1 MDFIKFSKA
10 QIPSKIDDTIL
21 HTNKINLIKNT
32 KILQNT
38 IFYGYEGKTILI
50 NLLLKNIFNQ
60 IKIKQYNFSISNKT
74 IRCHHSDY
82 HLEINIKN
90 ISKNESI
97 LLDLIKEYTSTYSIV
112 NSIYKVVVIYNF
124 DLLNEK
130 LQFRLRTVIEKLSI
144 TNRFILHTNS
154 MSKII
159 KPIQSRCTCLRIPII
174 TYEDAFNFIK
184 NIMKINKANMIKII
198 ECASLMGI
206 ISIRKLL
213 YILFIKLESKIY
225 KIRYI
230 INFNGPLELIYK
242 NLFSKKPLS
251 EKIEELNYTILKTL
265 EKNESPQTIMK
276 YLLNEILKNKDITD
290 EKKYNIIKNTAYH
303 ESLINKGRSIINL
316 ETYIVYLLKEL
327 SSS

>member
-1 MDFIKFSKA
+1 
-10 QIPSKIDDTIL
+10 
-21 HTNKINLIKNT
+21 
-32 KILQNT
+32 
-38 IFYGYEGKTILI
+38 
-50 NLLLKNIFNQ
+50 
-60 IKIKQYNFSISNKT
+60 
-74 IRCHHSDY
+74 
-82 HLEINIKN
+82 
-90 ISKNESI
+90 
-97 LLDLIKEYTSTYSIV
+97 
-112 NSIYKVVVIYNF
+112 
-124 DLLNEK
+124 
-130 LQFRLRTVIEKLSI
+130 
-144 TNRFILHTNS
+144 
-154 MSKII
+154 
-159 KPIQSRCTCLRIPII
+159 
-174 TYEDAFNFIK
+174 
-184 NIMKINKANMIKII
+184 MIKII

>member
-21 HTNKINLIKNT
+21 HINKINLIKNT

-50 NLLLKNIFNQ
+50 HLLLKNIFNQ
-60 IKIKQYNFSISNKT
+60 IKIKQYNFSVSNKT

-82 HLEINIKN
+82 HLEINVKN

-97 LLDLIKEYTSTYSIV
+97 LSDLIKEYTSTYSIV

-144 TNRFILHTNS
+144 TNRFILHIS
-154 MSKII
+154 SISKII
-159 KPIQSRCTCLRIPII
+159 KPIQSRCTCIRIPII
-174 TYEDAFNFIK
+174 TYEEAFNFIK
-184 NIMKINKANMIKII
+184 SIMKINKVNMTKII
-198 ECASLMGI
+198 ESASLMGI
-206 ISIRKLL
+206 ISIKKLL
-213 YILFIKLESKIY
+213 CILFIKLQSKSY
-225 KIRYI
+225 KIRYT
-230 INFNGPLELIYK
+230 INFNESLELIYK
-242 NLFSKKPLS
+242 NLYSKKTLS
-251 EKIEELNYTILKTL
+251 EKIEELNCIILKTL

-276 YLLNEILKNKDITD
+276 YLLNEILKNKDITH
-290 EKKYNIIKNTAYH
+290 EKKHNIIKNTAYH
-303 ESLINKGRSIINL
+303 ENLINKGRTIINL
-316 ETYIVYLLKEL
+316 ETYIIYLLKEL
-327 SSS
+327 SS

>member
-265 EKNESPQTIMK
+265 EKNESPQAIMK
-276 YLLNEILKNKDITD
+276 YLLNEILINKDITD
-290 EKKYNIIKNTAYH
+290 
-303 ESLINKGRSIINL
+303 
-316 ETYIVYLLKEL
+316 
-327 SSS
+327 